1 MRRPGRKRWICRR
14 VFQYPGQT
22 DDSAIEKTSN
32 KFLQI
37 QSHRDAVILGCALER
52 YWLSEGAY
60 PEELAALIPDY
71 LEAMPPGSLSQGS
84 LSYTRTE
91 KGYELTLNKLPELPK
106 EDRMET
112 IWIR

>member
-1 MRRPGRKRWICRR
+1 
-14 VFQYPGQT
+14 
-22 DDSAIEKTSN
+22 
-32 KFLQI
+32 
-37 QSHRDAVILGCALER
+37 
-52 YWLSEGAY
+52 
-60 PEELAALIPDY
+60 
-71 LEAMPPGSLSQGS
+71 MPPGSLSQGS